1 VTVKT
6 RLIKA
11 SLFLLTVWLNF
22 EAGLCAAAEIT
33 GPRLKIGLALSGG
46 GAKGLVHVG
55 VLKVL
60 EEAGIK
66 VDYIAGTSMGS
77 QIGALYAIG
86 YSASSIEKI
95 VTEQNWEE
103 LLNDRISRKD
113 ISIEAKRE
121 DGRYVSTFP
130 IREGKIAMPK
140 GLAAGQKISLLI
152 SRLTLPVHHV
162 HDFRGLPIPFL
173 CIATDLE
180 TGEAVVLD
188 KGFLPDALRASM
200 SIPTVFTPVELDGRL
215 LVDGGLVRN
224 FPVSD
229 VREMGADIV
238 IGVDVGAP
246 LYKREKLN
254 SLVKITEQSINFRG
268 AASTRQ
274 QQALCDILI
283 TPDIKEFGMLSF
295 NATDTL
301 IARGERAARKMMPQL
316 KALADS
322 INRNFSEEERPA
334 PLKPPDRFYVT
345 ELEFEGLKNVSK
357 NLLLAKLQTKIPS
370 LMTSIEI
377 EKAIGRAYG
386 TGFFERVTYKMEPG
400 QAGTRLVIRVV
411 EQGDDVFR
419 FGINYD
425 SDLKSSIL
433 LNTTFRNHFI
443 DGSKLSISAKLSEN
457 PAFEGYY
464 LILTDWNPGIG
475 LRMGTEYMNMDVL
488 VYSNKGEIDASIDYH
503 QYTTNIM
510 LQTIFSQSSDLSA
523 GIQFSH
529 TLLKMRIAP
538 PGWLG
543 GSYNL
548 LNLFTAMRIDSFDRT
563 IYPRSG
569 ISLLAR
575 ARLVKDLSNPI
586 FQIQREA
593 GNPISSS
600 YINYM
605 LKFSGAFPA
614 NEKLSFLGSFFGG
627 ISTEDLV
634 PDDYR
639 FYLGGAYPHIDTSF
653 PFMGLNFLER
663 VGSQALAV
671 QAGIQYEFMNNK
683 FITIKAN
690 AGKTTDNLDDLF
702 NKKDILTGVGMSL
715 GALTP
720 IGPLEYTLMWGSE
733 KDDLISNINIGYRF

>member
-1 VTVKT
+1 MTVKT

-11 SLFLLTVWLNF
+11 SLFLLVVWLNF

-33 GPRLKIGLALSGG
+33 GPRPKIGLALSGG
-46 GAKGLVHVG
+46 GAKGLAHVG

-60 EEAGIK
+60 EEAKIK

-95 VTEQNWEE
+95 VTEQDWEQ

-113 ISIEAKRE
+113 FSLEAKRE

-130 IREGKIAMPK
+130 IREGKIAMPR
-140 GLAAGQKISLLI
+140 GLVAGQKITVLI

-229 VREMGADIV
+229 VREMGADIA
-238 IGVDVGAP
+238 IGVDVGTP
-246 LYKREKLN
+246 LYSKEQLN
-254 SLVKITEQSINFRG
+254 SLVRITEQSVNFRG

-274 QQALCDILI
+274 QQELCDILI
-283 TPDIKEFGMLSF
+283 TPDLEEFGTMSF
-295 NATDTL
+295 NAIDTL

-322 INRNFSEEERPA
+322 INKNFSEEKRPT
-334 PLKPPDRFYVT
+334 PLKPPNRFYVT
-345 ELEFEGLKNVSK
+345 ELAFEGLNRVSK

-370 LMTSIEI
+370 LMTFLEI
-377 EKAIGRAYG
+377 EKAISRAYG

-400 QAGTRLVIRVV
+400 QTGTRLVIRVV
-411 EQGDDVFR
+411 EREDDVFR

-433 LNTTFRNHFI
+433 LNTTFRNHLI
-443 DGSKLSISAKLSEN
+443 DGSKLSLSAKLSEN

-464 LILTDWNPGIG
+464 LVLTDWNPGIG
-475 LRMGTEYMNMDVL
+475 LRLGTAYTKMDVL
-488 VYSNKGEIDASIDYH
+488 VYNKKGEIEASTDYH
-503 QYTTNIM
+503 LYTTDIL
-510 LQTIFSQSSDLSA
+510 LQTIFSNSSDLSA
-523 GIQFSH
+523 GVQFSH

-538 PGWLG
+538 PGWLD

-548 LNLFTAMRIDSFDRT
+548 LNFFAAMRIDSFDRT

-569 ISLLAR
+569 INLLAR

-593 GNPISSS
+593 GIPISSS

-605 LKFSGAFPA
+605 LKFSGVFPA

-634 PDDYR
+634 PENYR
-639 FYLGGAYPHIDTSF
+639 FFLGGAYPHIDTSF

-663 VGSQALAV
+663 GGSHALAA

-690 AGKTTDNLDDLF
+690 TGKTTDALDDLF
-702 NKKDILTGVGMSL
+702 NKKDILTGVGISL